1 MGPHCLWIDT
11 AVCVVGVSFWLLQAP
26 RSVSVGGGK
35 MTRSV
40 PGGSE
45 AAALSSDPS
54 SLQNAHVNPFLSS
67 GFLEHK
73 WANWKDAVEACDSA

>member
-1 MGPHCLWIDT
+1 MG
-11 AVCVVGVSFWLLQAP
+11 S
-26 RSVSVGGGK
+26 GK
-35 MTRSV
+35 KTRIV

-54 SLQNAHVNPFLSS
+54 SLQNAHLNPLLSS

-73 WANWKDAVEACDSA
+73 WANLKDAVEACDSA